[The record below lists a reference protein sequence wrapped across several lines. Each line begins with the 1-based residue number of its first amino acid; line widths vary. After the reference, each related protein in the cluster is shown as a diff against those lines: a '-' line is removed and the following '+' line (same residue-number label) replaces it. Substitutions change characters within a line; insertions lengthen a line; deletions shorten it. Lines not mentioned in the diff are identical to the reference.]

1 MALFQHT
8 AWSDAADVG
17 RGAISAAAA
26 AAAAAVLVFVPVDR
40 GCC

>member
-1 MALFQHT
+1 MLLFPHT

-26 AAAAAVLVFVPVDR
+26 AAAVLVFVPVDR